1 MAKVK
6 CIYGAP
12 CSGKST
18 YVKEN
23 AGKND
28 IVWDFDDIRSM
39 VTLSDKHNT
48 DSTDAQNT
56 IIKQMRYSFAKN
68 ASKNESDQAWFIV
81 TNPTDKVRE
90 LLGEDA
96 EYIEMEVSE
105 QECLDRLEKDDSRK
119 DKNLFKSLIH
129 DYFEK
134 KEEKSKV
141 LIKEKKM
148 STKSMETRTFLGAV
162 ESRERDNGDIQIA
175 GMPVVFNQATDIG
188 GFWEETIAADSIDE
202 KTLRDVRLLVN
213 HDMSGIPLA
222 RSRRNTSNST
232 MRLSIEKNGIEM
244 VADLDQKNPK
254 AIELNSAIE
263 RGDISGMSFAFLVDR
278 DEWEDLDSD
287 YPKRTI
293 THIAEIYEV
302 SAVTW
307 PAYEQTSI
315 SSRSLESGQKS
326 LADARA
332 ALESARQKSKK
343 IADLNQRLKEIN
355 HD

>member
-1 MAKVK
+1 M
-6 CIYGAP
+6 
-12 CSGKST
+12 
-18 YVKEN
+18 KE
-23 AGKND
+23 
-28 IVWDFDDIRSM
+28 
-39 VTLSDKHNT
+39 
-48 DSTDAQNT
+48 
-56 IIKQMRYSFAKN
+56 
-68 ASKNESDQAWFIV
+68 
-81 TNPTDKVRE
+81 
-90 LLGEDA
+90 
-96 EYIEMEVSE
+96 
-105 QECLDRLEKDDSRK
+105 
-119 DKNLFKSLIH
+119 
-129 DYFEK
+129 
-134 KEEKSKV
+134 
-141 LIKEKKM
+141 
-148 STKSMETRTFLGAV
+148 METRTFLGAV

-263 RGDISGMSFAFLVDR
+263 RGDISGMSFAFLVDG

>member
-1 MAKVK
+1 M
-6 CIYGAP
+6 
-12 CSGKST
+12 
-18 YVKEN
+18 KE
-23 AGKND
+23 
-28 IVWDFDDIRSM
+28 
-39 VTLSDKHNT
+39 
-48 DSTDAQNT
+48 
-56 IIKQMRYSFAKN
+56 
-68 ASKNESDQAWFIV
+68 
-81 TNPTDKVRE
+81 
-90 LLGEDA
+90 
-96 EYIEMEVSE
+96 
-105 QECLDRLEKDDSRK
+105 
-119 DKNLFKSLIH
+119 
-129 DYFEK
+129 
-134 KEEKSKV
+134 
-141 LIKEKKM
+141 
-148 STKSMETRTFLGAV
+148 METRTFLGAV

-263 RGDISGMSFAFLVDR
+263 RGDISGMSFAFLVDG

-355 HD
+355 HE